1 MLVPIDNQ
9 TWLPRSIKVSDWA
22 LNYLKTKLS
31 VIFLGFA
38 QPNVSFLCQLEIQD
52 SATAEQYFSVEHY
65 GKTDKFFYQK
75 SLYLDE
81 PKLYM
86 HNHRMVPY

>member
-52 SATAEQYFSVEHY
+52 SATAEQ
-65 GKTDKFFYQK
+65 
-75 SLYLDE
+75 
-81 PKLYM
+81 
-86 HNHRMVPY
+86 